1 MRGRDHGLTNAV
13 HAVAAHS
20 LLIARCA
27 GAGCSVCTNSVAYL
41 WRMVDGG
48 WMGWHASRGGPKVV
62 HPSTVQSLRLS
73 SPSLTCLPRQPVSLE
88 PQRPDLPQSPIF
100 FPSTN
105 QPTQIQCR
113 AAKTSTSRYESRQQT
128 WPGGKS
134 VSRSVANC
142 PQTPHNVPGP
152 RPLGTP
158 SLSALPACPS
168 SSSTP
173 PRVSSL
179 DPLGLTMTYDRAL
192 FVKNLRYA
200 APVLLLPRPQ

>member
-1 MRGRDHGLTNAV
+1 MHQL
-13 HAVAAHS
+13 
-20 LLIARCA
+20 
-27 GAGCSVCTNSVAYL
+27 CSVPFCRRTGS
-41 WRMVDGG
+41 WRIADGRWVG
-48 WMGWHASRGGPKVV
+48 ASRGGPKAV
-62 HPSTVQSLRLS
+62 HSSTVQSLRLS

-88 PQRPDLPQSPIF
+88 PQRPDLPQSPNF
-100 FPSTN
+100 SPSTN

-134 VSRSVANC
+134 VSRPVANC

-158 SLSALPACPS
+158 SLCRPIAIQHA
-168 SSSTP
+168 

-179 DPLGLTMTYDRAL
+179 DPVGLTMTCDRAL

-200 APVLLLPRPQ
+200 APVLLLPRRQ